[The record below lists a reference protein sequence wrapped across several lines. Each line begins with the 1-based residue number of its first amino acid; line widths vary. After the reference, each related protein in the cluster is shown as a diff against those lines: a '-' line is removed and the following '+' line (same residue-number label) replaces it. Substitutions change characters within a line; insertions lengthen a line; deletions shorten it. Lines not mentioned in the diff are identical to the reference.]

1 MIDTSAVFCI
11 FSSSF
16 QLFLTL
22 IHTFLISDKLDG
34 QTNSGKTHTMLGQ
47 GDTRGILEMAIEDI
61 FQQISLQKGEIMD
74 ENDKENQNSAQ
85 NSKRNSNTDRI
96 FLLKLSFIEIYNEK
110 IYDLLSQN
118 KNVVA
123 LREDKKTFCSDT
135 TEIEIYD
142 HHTIIKALKKGKIGR
157 KNI

>member
-1 MIDTSAVFCI
+1 
-11 FSSSF
+11 
-16 QLFLTL
+16 
-22 IHTFLISDKLDG
+22 
-34 QTNSGKTHTMLGQ
+34 MLGQ

-61 FQQISLQKGEIMD
+61 FQQILLQKGEIID
-74 ENDKENQNSAQ
+74 ENNKENQNSSQ
-85 NSKRNSNTDRI
+85 NMNKNSNSDRI

-135 TEIEIYD
+135 TEIEIFD
-142 HHTIIKALKKGKIGR
+142 HHSIIKALKKGEIK
-157 KNI
+157 K